1 MNEFKR
7 LIFFLLLSWAVI
19 LPSQAQ
25 KPENSEFEPSG
36 EVFGKIFTNF
46 NTSLSGP
53 DQQTAFEVRRAYLGY
68 EYQISREFS
77 AEVKIDIGSP
87 NDASQY
93 SLLRRFGYFKTAK
106 IQYTPYDFL
115 ELTFG
120 LQDATQFKLQD
131 KFWKRRYIN
140 ESLMGAYKYGSSADI
155 GAKATFLS
163 DKFDV
168 DLALF
173 NGEGYSSLQNDNT
186 FKAALGATFR
196 PAEGLITRIY
206 GDLSSKSVNQG
217 TTSLFAGYR
226 NNLFS
231 VGGEYALHFNRNFQ
245 EDHDIK
251 GFSILGDVKVLPKIW
266 AFGRFDKIESNIL
279 TGDSVPWNLAKDE
292 TAVTAGIEFIPIK
305 AIKIAANYQ
314 DHYPA
319 AKNSEAVS
327 AFFLNLEASF

>member
-1 MNEFKR
+1 MFSFKR
-7 LIFFLLLSWAVI
+7 LLLFLFVSIGVVY
-19 LPSQAQ
+19 PVTAQ
-25 KPENSEFEPSG
+25 EDENTEFEPSG

-53 DQQTAFEVRRAYLGY
+53 EQQTAFEVRRAYLGY
-68 EYQISREFS
+68 EYQISTEFS

-93 SLLRRFGYFKTAK
+93 SLLRRFGYFKTAMV
-106 IQYTPYDFL
+106 QYTPMDFL
-115 ELTFG
+115 KVTFG

-155 GAKATFLS
+155 GVKVAYLTEMV
-163 DKFDV
+163 DV
-168 DLALF
+168 DFALF

-186 FKAALGATFR
+186 FKAALGATFK
-196 PAEGLITRIY
+196 PLKGVITRIY
-206 GDLSSKSVNQG
+206 GDLSNKQVNQG
-217 TTSLFAGYR
+217 TSSLFAGYR
-226 NNLFS
+226 HDLFS
-231 VGGEYALHFNRNFQ
+231 IGGEYANHFNRNFQ
-245 EDHDIK
+245 EDHNIE

-266 AFGRFDKIESNIL
+266 LFGRFDKIESNVPDGE
-279 TGDSVPWNLAKDE
+279 TVPWNLSNDE
-292 TAVTAGIEFIPIK
+292 TAVTAGIEYIPIK

-319 AKNSEAVS
+319 AKNLEAVS
-327 AFFLNLEASF
+327 AFYINVEASF

>member
-1 MNEFKR
+1 MVSFKR
-7 LIFFLLLSWAVI
+7 LVLFLFVSMGVVY
-19 LPSQAQ
+19 PVTAQ
-25 KPENSEFEPSG
+25 EEENTEFEPSG

-68 EYQISREFS
+68 EYQISKEFS

-93 SLLRRFGYFKTAK
+93 SLLRRFGYFKTAMV
-106 IQYTPYDFL
+106 QYTPFNFMQV
-115 ELTFG
+115 TFG

-155 GAKATFLS
+155 GVKVAYLTEIV
-163 DKFDV
+163 DV
-168 DLALF
+168 DFALF

-196 PAEGLITRIY
+196 PVRGLITRIY
-206 GDLSSKSVNQG
+206 GDLSSKQISQG
-217 TTSLFAGYR
+217 TSSLFAGYR
-226 NNLFS
+226 QDFFS
-231 VGGEYALHFNRNFQ
+231 IGGEYANHFNRNFQ
-245 EDHDIK
+245 EDHNIE
-251 GFSILGDVKVLPKIW
+251 GFSILGDVKILPKIW
-266 AFGRFDKIESNIL
+266 LFGRYDKIESNIPDGE
-279 TGDSVPWNLAKDE
+279 TVPWNLSNDE
-292 TAVTAGIEFIPIK
+292 TAVTAGIEYIPVK

-319 AKNSEAVS
+319 ARNLEAVS
-327 AFFLNLEASF
+327 AFYINVEASF

>member
-1 MNEFKR
+1 MFSLKR
-7 LIFFLLLSWAVI
+7 MVFFLFVSIGTVSPVL
-19 LPSQAQ
+19 AQ
-25 KPENSEFEPSG
+25 EGEAKDFEPSG

-68 EYQISREFS
+68 EYKISKEFS

-93 SLLRRFGYFKTAK
+93 SLLRRFGYFKTAMV
-106 IQYTPYDFL
+106 QYTPFDFL
-115 ELTFG
+115 QVTFG

-155 GAKATFLS
+155 GAKVAYLTDLV
-163 DKFDV
+163 DV
-168 DLALF
+168 DFALF

-196 PAEGLITRIY
+196 PLDGLITRLY
-206 GDLSSKSVNQG
+206 GDFSSKQVNQG
-217 TTSLFAGYR
+217 TGSLFAGYR
-226 NNLFS
+226 HDLFS
-231 VGGEYALHFNRNFQ
+231 IGGEYALHFNRSFQ
-245 EDHDIK
+245 DDHNID
-251 GFSILGDVKVLPKIW
+251 GFSILGDVKILPKTW
-266 AFGRFDKIESNIL
+266 VFGRFDKIESNIPDGE
-279 TGDSVPWNLAKDE
+279 TVPWNLSKDE
-292 TAVTAGIEFIPIK
+292 TAVTAGIEYIPIK

-319 AKNSEAVS
+319 ASNLDAVS
-327 AFFLNLEASF
+327 AFYLNIEASF